1 MTVYLFL
8 QIGILSPD
16 FPESGIQLRENR
28 LNKAAQTGADLVAT
42 VCHYCN
48 QVFADEAQRY
58 NFSITSYVSL
68 VAEAMGIHRE
78 DKFNTYSQWADL
90 DRILKDANKHIQE
103 SSFDKER
110 IIEVLKAVFVG

>member
-1 MTVYLFL
+1 M
-8 QIGILSPD
+8 
-16 FPESGIQLRENR
+16 
-28 LNKAAQTGADLVAT
+28 AT

-48 QVFADEAQRY
+48 QVFADEAKRY